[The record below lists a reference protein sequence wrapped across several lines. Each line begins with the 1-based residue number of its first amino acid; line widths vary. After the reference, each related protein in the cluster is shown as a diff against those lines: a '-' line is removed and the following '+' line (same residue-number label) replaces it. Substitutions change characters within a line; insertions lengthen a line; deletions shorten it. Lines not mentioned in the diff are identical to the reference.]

1 MARSVD
7 SIYDR
12 YLKAKDGATRAMDG
26 LESGGQHHDAKCI
39 GIALG
44 VMTSAIN
51 KMLTQRRRI
60 ANLTAENERLIAA
73 LQAQILEKVAL
84 QDQLRKTQGIA
95 A

>member
-1 MARSVD
+1 MHDRPCRSDARA
-7 SIYDR
+7 
-12 YLKAKDGATRAMDG
+12 LRA
-26 LESGGQHHDAKCI
+26 ENARQAE
-39 GIALG
+39 
-44 VMTSAIN
+44 T
-51 KMLTQRRRI
+51 I